1 MSTEKIK
8 NVLEQIKNRISS
20 LKGRGEEATKQ
31 AMILPLLDA
40 LGYDIWNPSEV
51 CPEYEADF
59 AIKKSGQKEKVDL
72 AILVGGI
79 PRIFIEVKSID
90 TNLDG
95 HEGQLSRYFNA
106 VPMVKLGVLT
116 NGLEWRFFT
125 DIQDVNIM
133 DNQPFIQ
140 TSIEALDATDTLVK
154 FSKNTFTAESIRDY
168 ATENIYTEK
177 IAKFLKSEF
186 DLRDKDPSEYLIR
199 WVLKSESMYEGVVNS
214 NVVDRFRGLIK
225 KAYSQVLRDIVKRS
239 IASIDNAVIHET
251 HSSIS
256 EKLSAPIVEDKS
268 KTRIFTSDNELKCYE
283 VLRALF
289 ESSLYSTKTIY
300 DATLK
305 KDVALE
311 LGYKDTTSYFGV
323 YINKP
328 NNWIARIAIDTKS
341 TWIAFNLNEPR
352 FSELLPSSFTRLEAS
367 SLGECRCAISNPD
380 DLNGLTRIFYAS
392 LDQLIED
399 KKNNN

>member
-8 NVLEQIKNRISS
+8 TTLEQIKNRVSS

-31 AMILPLLDA
+31 AIVLPILDT

-72 AILVGGI
+72 AILFGGM
-79 PRIFIEVKSID
+79 PRIYIEVKAID
-90 TNLDG
+90 INLEG
-95 HEGQLSRYFNA
+95 HEGQLARYFNSS
-106 VPMVKLGVLT
+106 PMVKLGILT
-116 NGLEWRFFT
+116 NGLEWRFYT

-133 DNQPFIQ
+133 DTKPFLQ
-140 TSIEALDATDTLVK
+140 TSVDSLDATEVLAK
-154 FSKNTFTAESIRDY
+154 FAKTFFTADSIRDF

-177 IAKFLKSEF
+177 IARFLKSEF

-199 WVLKSESMYEGVVNS
+199 WILKSEGMYEGVVNS
-214 NVVDRFRGLIK
+214 NVVDRFRGLTK

-239 IASIDNAVIHET
+239 IASIDNAVITET
-251 HSSIS
+251 A
-256 EKLSAPIVEDKS
+256 LPPITDKIPVDD
-268 KTRIFTSDNELKCYE
+268 KTKSRIYTSDNELKCYE

-300 DATLK
+300 DSSVRK
-305 KDVALE
+305 EVALE
-311 LGYKDTTSYFGV
+311 LGYRDTTGYFGV
-323 YINKP
+323 YINRP
-328 NNWIARIAIDTKS
+328 SNWIARIAIDTKS
-341 TWIAFNLNEPR
+341 TWIAFNLNEAR
-352 FSELLPSSFTRLEAS
+352 FSELLPSTFTRLEPS
-367 SLGECRCAISNPD
+367 SLGDCRCAISNPD

-392 LDQLIED
+392 LDQLIEER
-399 KKNNN
+399 KQP